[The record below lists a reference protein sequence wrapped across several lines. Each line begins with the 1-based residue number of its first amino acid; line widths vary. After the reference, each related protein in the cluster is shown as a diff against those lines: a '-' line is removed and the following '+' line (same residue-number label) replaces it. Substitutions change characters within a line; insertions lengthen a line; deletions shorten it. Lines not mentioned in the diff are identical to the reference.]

1 MAIQSFDEARHTDCT
16 EVMLVINRDKIET
29 YHGYYAAIR
38 IDRKTV
44 PEGWYV
50 YDIRHSDDDGAE
62 VAELKNGYIWVNHFG
77 TFMTQTKL
85 PLGVDE
91 SINNL
96 IDEKPIF
103 TISWD

>member
-1 MAIQSFDEARHTDCT
+1 MAIQSFDEARLNDCT
-16 EVMLVINRDKIET
+16 EAVLIINRDKIDT
-29 YHGYYAAIR
+29 YPGYFADIR

-50 YDIRHSDDDGAE
+50 YDIRHSDDDGME
-62 VAELKNGYIWVNHFG
+62 VAEIKNGYIWANHFG

-85 PLGVDE
+85 PLAEEE
-91 SINNL
+91 SVYNL
-96 IDEKPIF
+96 VNERPYF